1 MLSLTLVLIAKI
13 VHCQVHVAWTRLQK
27 SAEMH
32 VGLGCSMQHVHWSR
46 AGWIVQRSC
55 HHCLERGPAGS
66 PPCVFDVSVLIFG
79 LFIVGLLYMAYP
91 DGCQLVGGFLLRL
104 SPYPVRGHQLLRCV
118 LGTPRLFL
126 SMPCA
131 IFLHCTLL
139 LANVQ
144 QHSALQHAAK
154 ALSPDCS

>member
-66 PPCVFDVSVLIFG
+66 PPCVFDISVLIFG

-104 SPYPVRGHQLLRCV
+104 SPYPVRGHQLLPLCSWH
-118 LGTPRLFL
+118 PQ
-126 SMPCA
+126 A
-131 IFLHCTLL
+131 ILVNAMRNIFTLY
-139 LANVQ
+139 
-144 QHSALQHAAK
+144 
-154 ALSPDCS
+154 SPFG